1 MNWNLQGMTVVGL
14 YMGEIP
20 VRGLCTLS
28 RVKYGGGISH
38 HITLDEGFDAGYVK
52 RTAGEGIILDN
63 RDVERV
69 IDRFVPESV
78 LDTI

>member
-1 MNWNLQGMTVVGL
+1 MNWNLEGMTVVGF

-38 HITLDEGFDAGYVK
+38 HITLDNGYDAGYTK
-52 RTAGEGIILDN
+52 REAGEGIILN
-63 RDVERV
+63 HRDVDRV
-69 IDRFVPESV
+69 YDRFVPESV
-78 LDTI
+78 I

>member
-14 YMGEIP
+14 YMGEFP

-28 RVKYGGGISH
+28 RVKYGGGITH
-38 HITLDEGFDAGYVK
+38 HITPDEGFEGGYC
-52 RTAGEGIILDN
+52 RRDAGEGIILDN

-69 IDRFVPESV
+69 IDRFTPESV
-78 LDTI
+78 I

>member
-1 MNWNLQGMTVVGL
+1 MNWNLEGMTVVGF

-38 HITLDEGFDAGYVK
+38 HITLDNGFDAGYAK
-52 RTAGEGIILDN
+52 REAGEGIILDN
-63 RDVERV
+63 RDVELV
-69 IDRFVPESV
+69 VDRFAPECV
-78 LDTI
+78 I

>member
-1 MNWNLQGMTVVGL
+1 MNWNLEGMTVVGL

-38 HITLDEGFDAGYVK
+38 HITLDKGFDGGYCRRK
-52 RTAGEGIILDN
+52 AGEGIILDN
-63 RDVERV
+63 KDVERV
-69 IDRFVPESV
+69 IDRFVPECV
-78 LDTI
+78 I